1 MGVRISVVYPADFRT
16 PFRIGGFMATSSII
30 YLNSLKQSSGYSW
43 AKLSEGTG
51 IPQSTIRDIF
61 SGKTACPSFET
72 LTKLVVCMDGDMSCI
87 VDNKIE
93 QGEEPPVTDIIA
105 AITSAYEGRIKDL
118 KESAQKLSDSLT
130 HDRLIW
136 MVVAL
141 GLLALIVFFLVW
153 DITHPTMGYI
163 QY

>member
-1 MGVRISVVYPADFRT
+1 
-16 PFRIGGFMATSSII
+16 MATSSLL
-30 YLNSLKQSSGYSW
+30 YLNTLKEESGLSW
-43 AKLSEGTG
+43 NDLSEGTK
-51 IPQSTIRDIF
+51 IPVSTLRNIF
-61 SGKTACPSFET
+61 SGRTACPSFET
-72 LTKLVVCMDGDMSCI
+72 MSKLVVYMDGDISCI

-93 QGEEPPVTDIIA
+93 QGEEPPMTDIVV
-105 AITSAYEGRIKDL
+105 AITAAYEGRIKDL